1 MDATLTLVEQH
12 RVIEG
17 LFDEVAREGRRRAR
31 SSLVSSLAEE
41 LIAHLAAEETVFYPA
56 VRRVLDE
63 LPAAGAVGGD
73 EHLLLRI
80 ELRTLLKTSVGDWSF
95 DERIA
100 ALRTLF
106 AEHVRREEVNLFPRV
121 SRGVSAAQ
129 RDVLGEEILA
139 SRPHV
144 WIVTTEGEK
153 PRDAANDWRLRS
165 RVSVVLGAG

>member
-1 MDATLTLVEQH
+1 MDATLALVEQH

-31 SSLVSSLAEE
+31 SSLISRLAEE

-56 VRRVLDE
+56 VRRVLE
-63 LPAAGAVGGD
+63 EVPEAGPLGGD

-80 ELRTLLKTSVGDWSF
+80 ELRTVLKTSVSDRSF
-95 DERIA
+95 EGRIA

-106 AEHVRREEVNLFPRV
+106 AEHVRREEVDLFPRV
-121 SRGVSAAQ
+121 SRGVSDAQ

-144 WIVTTEGEK
+144 WIVTAEGK
-153 PRDAANDWRLRS
+153 TPRPAVGDWRLRS
-165 RVSVVLGAG
+165 RVSVLLGAG

>member
-1 MDATLTLVEQH
+1 
-12 RVIEG
+12 
-17 LFDEVAREGRRRAR
+17 
-31 SSLVSSLAEE
+31 
-41 LIAHLAAEETVFYPA
+41 
-56 VRRVLDE
+56 
-63 LPAAGAVGGD
+63 D

-80 ELRTLLKTSVGDWSF
+80 ELRTLLKTSVGDRSF

-106 AEHVRREEVNLFPRV
+106 AEHVRREEVDLFPRV